1 MSYFSF
7 RVTHF
12 RRKKKNDKKIQ
23 DDDLFKMIN
32 NINCKCEICQKNKK
46 PKSKPNPSFT
56 IVKTLIA
63 VALDTKQ

>member
-1 MSYFSF
+1 
-7 RVTHF
+7 
-12 RRKKKNDKKIQ
+12 
-23 DDDLFKMIN
+23 MIN

-56 IVKTLIA
+56 IVKTLIT